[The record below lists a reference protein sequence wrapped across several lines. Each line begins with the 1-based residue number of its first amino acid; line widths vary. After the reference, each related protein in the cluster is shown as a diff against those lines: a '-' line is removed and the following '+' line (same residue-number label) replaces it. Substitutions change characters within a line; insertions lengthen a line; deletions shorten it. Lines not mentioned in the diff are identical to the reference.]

1 MFVIWPPNLTA
12 ISEKIRY
19 RDTQCL
25 ISESMDRPYMSF
37 PRVTKF
43 GYANDEDSQ
52 GPRWKRVADTWWQYL
67 EAKAVVAVEGSSRN
81 IGTIW

>member
-1 MFVIWPPNLTA
+1 
-12 ISEKIRY
+12 
-19 RDTQCL
+19 
-25 ISESMDRPYMSF
+25 MDRPYMSF

-67 EAKAVVAVEGSSRN
+67 EAKAVVAE
-81 IGTIW
+81 

>member
-1 MFVIWPPNLTA
+1 
-12 ISEKIRY
+12 
-19 RDTQCL
+19 
-25 ISESMDRPYMSF
+25 MDRPYMSF

-67 EAKAVVAVEGSSRN
+67 EAKAVAAVALAMTVVAVEGSSCN
-81 IGTIW
+81 VAM